1 MIFIGDPKK
10 MKTKKKSNKSK
21 NKAQSKQEFLEVRGR
36 LFGKHSDET
45 IVRYI
50 GRLRD
55 SSSFVKVFLHQTS
68 QQQAGTKAVRDF
80 TFYVYM
86 PMKAWPGKRWS
97 ANMDLIFNKLPYDS
111 IEEIGP
117 AKIYF
122 GAVGVCLI
130 LFLISFFTIL
140 SAVNLERETLTK
152 KIVDTE
158 YTLKK
163 YFKVV
168 ASKHEIH
175 KNLSLKTGELNMKKK
190 QLPSE
195 EALSKLL
202 VKITRLGKKRNVD
215 IVYFKVADGMVD
227 DFYKEIPMH
236 FRFRGGL
243 WETMDMFATLQ
254 NMLQIVHVKNMSFKV
269 VNDEKT
275 PQVLSSFIG
284 SSYVYIDGL

>member
-1 MIFIGDPKK
+1 
-10 MKTKKKSNKSK
+10 
-21 NKAQSKQEFLEVRGR
+21 
-36 LFGKHSDET
+36 
-45 IVRYI
+45 
-50 GRLRD
+50 
-55 SSSFVKVFLHQTS
+55 
-68 QQQAGTKAVRDF
+68 
-80 TFYVYM
+80 
-86 PMKAWPGKRWS
+86 
-97 ANMDLIFNKLPYDS
+97 MDLIFNKLPYDS

-202 VKITRLGKKRNVD
+202 VKITRLGEKRNVD

-254 NMLQIVHVKNMSFKV
+254 NMLQIVHIKNMSFKV
-269 VNDEKT
+269 VNGENK

>member
-1 MIFIGDPKK
+1 
-10 MKTKKKSNKSK
+10 
-21 NKAQSKQEFLEVRGR
+21 
-36 LFGKHSDET
+36 
-45 IVRYI
+45 
-50 GRLRD
+50 
-55 SSSFVKVFLHQTS
+55 
-68 QQQAGTKAVRDF
+68 
-80 TFYVYM
+80 
-86 PMKAWPGKRWS
+86 
-97 ANMDLIFNKLPYDS
+97 MDLIFNKLPYDS

-130 LFLISFFTIL
+130 FFLISFFTFL
-140 SAVNLERETLTK
+140 SAVNLERETLMK

-168 ASKHEIH
+168 ASKHEVH

-195 EALSKLL
+195 KALNKLL
-202 VKITRLGKKRNVD
+202 IKVTRLGKKRNVD
-215 IVYFKVADGMVD
+215 IMHFKVAEGMAD
-227 DFYKEIPMH
+227 DFYKEVPTH

-243 WETMDMFATLQ
+243 WETMDMFATIQ
-254 NMLQIVHVKNMSFKV
+254 NMLQIVNVKNMSFKV
-269 VNDEKT
+269 VKDGNK

-284 SSYVYIDGL
+284 SSYVYIDGF

>member
-1 MIFIGDPKK
+1 
-10 MKTKKKSNKSK
+10 
-21 NKAQSKQEFLEVRGR
+21 
-36 LFGKHSDET
+36 
-45 IVRYI
+45 
-50 GRLRD
+50 
-55 SSSFVKVFLHQTS
+55 
-68 QQQAGTKAVRDF
+68 
-80 TFYVYM
+80 
-86 PMKAWPGKRWS
+86 
-97 ANMDLIFNKLPYDS
+97 MDLIFKKLPYDS
-111 IEEIGP
+111 IEETGP

-122 GAVGVCLI
+122 GAIGVCLL
-130 LFLISFFTIL
+130 LFLISFFTFL
-140 SAVNLERETLTK
+140 SVVNLERETLMK

-168 ASKHEIH
+168 ASKHEVL

-215 IVYFKVADGMVD
+215 IIHFKVADGMVD

-269 VNDEKT
+269 VSGAKE

>member
-1 MIFIGDPKK
+1 
-10 MKTKKKSNKSK
+10 
-21 NKAQSKQEFLEVRGR
+21 
-36 LFGKHSDET
+36 
-45 IVRYI
+45 
-50 GRLRD
+50 
-55 SSSFVKVFLHQTS
+55 
-68 QQQAGTKAVRDF
+68 
-80 TFYVYM
+80 
-86 PMKAWPGKRWS
+86 
-97 ANMDLIFNKLPYDS
+97 MDLIFNRLPYDS

-122 GAVGVCLI
+122 GAVGVCLVF
-130 LFLISFFTIL
+130 FLISFFTFL
-140 SAVNLERETLTK
+140 SAVNLERETLMK

-168 ASKHEIH
+168 ASKHEVH

-195 EALSKLL
+195 KALNKLL
-202 VKITRLGKKRNVD
+202 IKVTRLGKKRNVD
-215 IVYFKVADGMVD
+215 IMHFKVAEGMAD
-227 DFYKEIPMH
+227 DFYKEIPTH

-243 WETMDMFATLQ
+243 WETMDMFATIQ
-254 NMLQIVHVKNMSFKV
+254 NMLQIVNVKNMSFKV
-269 VNDEKT
+269 VKDGNK

>member
-1 MIFIGDPKK
+1 
-10 MKTKKKSNKSK
+10 
-21 NKAQSKQEFLEVRGR
+21 
-36 LFGKHSDET
+36 
-45 IVRYI
+45 
-50 GRLRD
+50 
-55 SSSFVKVFLHQTS
+55 
-68 QQQAGTKAVRDF
+68 
-80 TFYVYM
+80 
-86 PMKAWPGKRWS
+86 
-97 ANMDLIFNKLPYDS
+97 MDLIFNKLPYDS
-111 IEEIGP
+111 IEEAGP

-122 GAVGVCLI
+122 AAVGVCLI
-130 LFLISFFTIL
+130 LFLMSFFTIL
-140 SAVNLERETLTK
+140 SAVSLENENLAK

-168 ASKHEIH
+168 ASKHEVH

-195 EALSKLL
+195 KALSELL
-202 VKITRLGKKRNVD
+202 VKITRLGEKRNVD
-215 IVYFKVADGMVD
+215 IVHFKVADGMVD
-227 DFYKEIPMH
+227 DFYKEIRMH

-269 VNDEKT
+269 VNGVKK

>member
-1 MIFIGDPKK
+1 
-10 MKTKKKSNKSK
+10 
-21 NKAQSKQEFLEVRGR
+21 
-36 LFGKHSDET
+36 
-45 IVRYI
+45 
-50 GRLRD
+50 
-55 SSSFVKVFLHQTS
+55 
-68 QQQAGTKAVRDF
+68 
-80 TFYVYM
+80 
-86 PMKAWPGKRWS
+86 
-97 ANMDLIFNKLPYDS
+97 MDLIFNKLPYDS
-111 IEEIGP
+111 IEEVGP

-130 LFLISFFTIL
+130 LFLMSFFTIL
-140 SAVNLERETLTK
+140 SAVSLERENLTK

-168 ASKHEIH
+168 ASKHEVH

-195 EALSKLL
+195 KALSELL
-202 VKITRLGKKRNVD
+202 VKITRLGEKRNVD
-215 IVYFKVADGMVD
+215 IVHFKVADGMVD
-227 DFYKEIPMH
+227 DFYKEIRMH

-254 NMLQIVHVKNMSFKV
+254 NMIQIVHVKNMSFKV
-269 VNDEKT
+269 VDGVKK

>member
-1 MIFIGDPKK
+1 
-10 MKTKKKSNKSK
+10 
-21 NKAQSKQEFLEVRGR
+21 
-36 LFGKHSDET
+36 
-45 IVRYI
+45 
-50 GRLRD
+50 
-55 SSSFVKVFLHQTS
+55 
-68 QQQAGTKAVRDF
+68 
-80 TFYVYM
+80 
-86 PMKAWPGKRWS
+86 
-97 ANMDLIFNKLPYDS
+97 MDLIFNKLPYDS
-111 IEEIGP
+111 IEEAGP

-130 LFLISFFTIL
+130 LFLMSFFTIL
-140 SAVNLERETLTK
+140 SSVSLERENLTK

-168 ASKHEIH
+168 ASKHEVN
-175 KNLSLKTGELNMKKK
+175 KNLSLKTGELKKKKK

-195 EALSKLL
+195 KALSELL
-202 VKITRLGKKRNVD
+202 VKITRLGEKRNVD
-215 IVYFKVADGMVD
+215 IVHFKVADGMVD
-227 DFYKEIPMH
+227 DFYKEIRMH

-269 VNDEKT
+269 VNGVKK

>member
-1 MIFIGDPKK
+1 
-10 MKTKKKSNKSK
+10 
-21 NKAQSKQEFLEVRGR
+21 
-36 LFGKHSDET
+36 
-45 IVRYI
+45 
-50 GRLRD
+50 
-55 SSSFVKVFLHQTS
+55 
-68 QQQAGTKAVRDF
+68 
-80 TFYVYM
+80 
-86 PMKAWPGKRWS
+86 
-97 ANMDLIFNKLPYDS
+97 MDLIFNRLPYDS

-130 LFLISFFTIL
+130 LFLISFFTFV
-140 SAVNLERETLTK
+140 SAVSLEHETLMK

-168 ASKHEIH
+168 ANKHEVL

-195 EALSKLL
+195 EALNKLL
-202 VKITRLGKKRNVD
+202 IRVTRLGKKRNVD
-215 IVYFKVADGMVD
+215 IMYFKVAEGMVD
-227 DFYKEIPMH
+227 DFYKEIHTH

-254 NMLQIVHVKNMSFKV
+254 NMLQIVHIKNMSFKV
-269 VNDEKT
+269 VNDENK

>member
-1 MIFIGDPKK
+1 
-10 MKTKKKSNKSK
+10 
-21 NKAQSKQEFLEVRGR
+21 
-36 LFGKHSDET
+36 
-45 IVRYI
+45 
-50 GRLRD
+50 
-55 SSSFVKVFLHQTS
+55 
-68 QQQAGTKAVRDF
+68 
-80 TFYVYM
+80 
-86 PMKAWPGKRWS
+86 
-97 ANMDLIFNKLPYDS
+97 MDLIFNKLPYDS

-175 KNLSLKTGELNMKKK
+175 KNLSLKMGELNMKKK

-195 EALSKLL
+195 KALSKLL

-227 DFYKEIPMH
+227 DFFKEIPTH

-254 NMLQIVHVKNMSFKV
+254 NMMQIVHVKNMSFKV

>member
-1 MIFIGDPKK
+1 
-10 MKTKKKSNKSK
+10 
-21 NKAQSKQEFLEVRGR
+21 
-36 LFGKHSDET
+36 
-45 IVRYI
+45 
-50 GRLRD
+50 
-55 SSSFVKVFLHQTS
+55 
-68 QQQAGTKAVRDF
+68 
-80 TFYVYM
+80 
-86 PMKAWPGKRWS
+86 
-97 ANMDLIFNKLPYDS
+97 MDLIFNRLPYDS

-122 GAVGVCLI
+122 GAVGLCLI
-130 LFLISFFTIL
+130 LFLISFFTFL
-140 SAVNLERETLTK
+140 SAVNLERETLMK

-168 ASKHEIH
+168 ASKHEVH

-195 EALSKLL
+195 KALNKLL
-202 VKITRLGKKRNVD
+202 IKVTRLGKKRNVD
-215 IVYFKVADGMVD
+215 IMHFKVAEGMAD
-227 DFYKEIPMH
+227 DFYKEIPTH

-243 WETMDMFATLQ
+243 WETMDMFATIQ
-254 NMLQIVHVKNMSFKV
+254 NMLQIVNVKNMSFKV
-269 VNDEKT
+269 VRDGNK

>member
-1 MIFIGDPKK
+1 
-10 MKTKKKSNKSK
+10 
-21 NKAQSKQEFLEVRGR
+21 
-36 LFGKHSDET
+36 
-45 IVRYI
+45 
-50 GRLRD
+50 
-55 SSSFVKVFLHQTS
+55 
-68 QQQAGTKAVRDF
+68 
-80 TFYVYM
+80 
-86 PMKAWPGKRWS
+86 
-97 ANMDLIFNKLPYDS
+97 MDLIFNRLPYDS

-122 GAVGVCLI
+122 GAVGVCLVF
-130 LFLISFFTIL
+130 FLISFFTFL
-140 SAVNLERETLTK
+140 SAVNLERETLMK

-168 ASKHEIH
+168 ASKHEVH

-195 EALSKLL
+195 KALNKLL
-202 VKITRLGKKRNVD
+202 IKVTRLGKKRNVD
-215 IVYFKVADGMVD
+215 IMYFKVAEGMAD
-227 DFYKEIPMH
+227 DFYKEIPTH

-243 WETMDMFATLQ
+243 WETMDMFATIQ
-254 NMLQIVHVKNMSFKV
+254 NMLQIVNVKNMSFKV
-269 VNDEKT
+269 VKDGNK

>member
-1 MIFIGDPKK
+1 
-10 MKTKKKSNKSK
+10 
-21 NKAQSKQEFLEVRGR
+21 
-36 LFGKHSDET
+36 
-45 IVRYI
+45 
-50 GRLRD
+50 
-55 SSSFVKVFLHQTS
+55 
-68 QQQAGTKAVRDF
+68 
-80 TFYVYM
+80 
-86 PMKAWPGKRWS
+86 
-97 ANMDLIFNKLPYDS
+97 MDLIFNKLPYDS

-168 ASKHEIH
+168 ANKHEIH

-227 DFYKEIPMH
+227 DFYKEIPTH

-269 VNDEKT
+269 ANDG
-275 PQVLSSFIG
+275 QVLSSFIG

>member
-1 MIFIGDPKK
+1 
-10 MKTKKKSNKSK
+10 
-21 NKAQSKQEFLEVRGR
+21 
-36 LFGKHSDET
+36 
-45 IVRYI
+45 
-50 GRLRD
+50 
-55 SSSFVKVFLHQTS
+55 
-68 QQQAGTKAVRDF
+68 
-80 TFYVYM
+80 
-86 PMKAWPGKRWS
+86 
-97 ANMDLIFNKLPYDS
+97 MDLNFNRLPYDS

-130 LFLISFFTIL
+130 LFLISFFTFL
-140 SAVNLERETLTK
+140 SAVNLERETLMK

-168 ASKHEIH
+168 ASKHEVL

-195 EALSKLL
+195 KALNKLL
-202 VKITRLGKKRNVD
+202 IKVTRLGKKRNVD
-215 IVYFKVADGMVD
+215 IMHFKVAEGMVH

-236 FRFRGGL
+236 FKFRGGL

-254 NMLQIVHVKNMSFKV
+254 NMLQIVYIKNMSFKV
-269 VNDEKT
+269 VGDGNK

>member
-1 MIFIGDPKK
+1 
-10 MKTKKKSNKSK
+10 
-21 NKAQSKQEFLEVRGR
+21 
-36 LFGKHSDET
+36 
-45 IVRYI
+45 
-50 GRLRD
+50 
-55 SSSFVKVFLHQTS
+55 
-68 QQQAGTKAVRDF
+68 
-80 TFYVYM
+80 
-86 PMKAWPGKRWS
+86 
-97 ANMDLIFNKLPYDS
+97 MDLIFNRLPYDS

-130 LFLISFFTIL
+130 FFLISFFTFL
-140 SAVNLERETLTK
+140 SAVNLERETLMK

-168 ASKHEIH
+168 ASKHEVH

-195 EALSKLL
+195 KALNKLL
-202 VKITRLGKKRNVD
+202 IKVTRLGKKRNVD
-215 IVYFKVADGMVD
+215 IMHFKVAEGMAD
-227 DFYKEIPMH
+227 DFYKEIPTH

-243 WETMDMFATLQ
+243 WETMDMFATIQ
-254 NMLQIVHVKNMSFKV
+254 NMLQIVNVKNMSFKV
-269 VNDEKT
+269 VKDGNK

-284 SSYVYIDGL
+284 SSYVYIDGF

>member
-1 MIFIGDPKK
+1 
-10 MKTKKKSNKSK
+10 
-21 NKAQSKQEFLEVRGR
+21 
-36 LFGKHSDET
+36 
-45 IVRYI
+45 
-50 GRLRD
+50 
-55 SSSFVKVFLHQTS
+55 
-68 QQQAGTKAVRDF
+68 
-80 TFYVYM
+80 
-86 PMKAWPGKRWS
+86 
-97 ANMDLIFNKLPYDS
+97 MDLIFNRLPYDS

-122 GAVGVCLI
+122 GAVGLCLI
-130 LFLISFFTIL
+130 LFLVSFFTFL
-140 SAVNLERETLTK
+140 NAVNLERETLMK

-168 ASKHEIH
+168 ASKHEVH

-195 EALSKLL
+195 KALNKLL
-202 VKITRLGKKRNVD
+202 IKVTRLGKKRNVD
-215 IVYFKVADGMVD
+215 IMHFKVAEGMAD
-227 DFYKEIPMH
+227 DFYKEIPTH

-243 WETMDMFATLQ
+243 WETMDMFATIQ
-254 NMLQIVHVKNMSFKV
+254 NMLQIVNVKNMSFKV
-269 VNDEKT
+269 VRDGNK

>member
-1 MIFIGDPKK
+1 
-10 MKTKKKSNKSK
+10 
-21 NKAQSKQEFLEVRGR
+21 
-36 LFGKHSDET
+36 
-45 IVRYI
+45 
-50 GRLRD
+50 
-55 SSSFVKVFLHQTS
+55 
-68 QQQAGTKAVRDF
+68 
-80 TFYVYM
+80 
-86 PMKAWPGKRWS
+86 
-97 ANMDLIFNKLPYDS
+97 MDLIFNRLPYDS

-130 LFLISFFTIL
+130 FFLISFFTFL
-140 SAVNLERETLTK
+140 SAVNLERETLMK

-168 ASKHEIH
+168 ASKHEVH

-195 EALSKLL
+195 KALNKLL
-202 VKITRLGKKRNVD
+202 IKVTRLGKKRNVD
-215 IVYFKVADGMVD
+215 IMHFKVAEGMAD
-227 DFYKEIPMH
+227 DFYKEVPTH

-254 NMLQIVHVKNMSFKV
+254 NMLQIVHVKNISLKV
-269 VNDEKT
+269 VNGVKK
-275 PQVLSSFIG
+275 PQLLSSFIG

>member
-1 MIFIGDPKK
+1 
-10 MKTKKKSNKSK
+10 
-21 NKAQSKQEFLEVRGR
+21 
-36 LFGKHSDET
+36 
-45 IVRYI
+45 
-50 GRLRD
+50 
-55 SSSFVKVFLHQTS
+55 
-68 QQQAGTKAVRDF
+68 
-80 TFYVYM
+80 
-86 PMKAWPGKRWS
+86 
-97 ANMDLIFNKLPYDS
+97 MDLIFNKLPYDS
-111 IEEIGP
+111 IEEAGP

-122 GAVGVCLI
+122 AAVGVCLI
-130 LFLISFFTIL
+130 LFLMSFFTIL
-140 SAVNLERETLTK
+140 SSVSLERENLTK

-168 ASKHEIH
+168 ASKHEVH

-195 EALSKLL
+195 KALSELL
-202 VKITRLGKKRNVD
+202 VKITRLGEKRNVD
-215 IVYFKVADGMVD
+215 IVHFKVADGMVD
-227 DFYKEIPMH
+227 DFYKEIRMH

-254 NMLQIVHVKNMSFKV
+254 NMLQIVHIKNMSFKV
-269 VNDEKT
+269 VNGVKK

>member
-1 MIFIGDPKK
+1 
-10 MKTKKKSNKSK
+10 
-21 NKAQSKQEFLEVRGR
+21 
-36 LFGKHSDET
+36 
-45 IVRYI
+45 
-50 GRLRD
+50 
-55 SSSFVKVFLHQTS
+55 
-68 QQQAGTKAVRDF
+68 
-80 TFYVYM
+80 
-86 PMKAWPGKRWS
+86 
-97 ANMDLIFNKLPYDS
+97 MDLIFNRLPYDS

-130 LFLISFFTIL
+130 LFLISFFTFV
-140 SAVNLERETLTK
+140 SAVSLEHETLMK

-168 ASKHEIH
+168 ASKHEVL

-195 EALSKLL
+195 EALNKLL
-202 VKITRLGKKRNVD
+202 IRVTRLGKKRNVD
-215 IVYFKVADGMVD
+215 IMHFKVAEGMVD

-254 NMLQIVHVKNMSFKV
+254 NMLQIVHIKNMSFKV
-269 VNDEKT
+269 VNDENK

>member
-1 MIFIGDPKK
+1 
-10 MKTKKKSNKSK
+10 
-21 NKAQSKQEFLEVRGR
+21 
-36 LFGKHSDET
+36 
-45 IVRYI
+45 
-50 GRLRD
+50 
-55 SSSFVKVFLHQTS
+55 
-68 QQQAGTKAVRDF
+68 
-80 TFYVYM
+80 
-86 PMKAWPGKRWS
+86 
-97 ANMDLIFNKLPYDS
+97 MDLIFNKLPYDS
-111 IEEIGP
+111 IEEAGP

-122 GAVGVCLI
+122 GAVGVCLV
-130 LFLISFFTIL
+130 LFLVSFFTIL
-140 SAVNLERETLTK
+140 SAVSLESENLAK

-168 ASKHEIH
+168 ASKHEVH

-195 EALSKLL
+195 KALSELL
-202 VKITRLGKKRNVD
+202 VKITRLGEKRNVD
-215 IVYFKVADGMVD
+215 IVHFKVADGMVD
-227 DFYKEIPMH
+227 DFYKEIRMH

-254 NMLQIVHVKNMSFKV
+254 NMLQIVHIKNMSFKV
-269 VNDEKT
+269 VNGVKK

>member
-1 MIFIGDPKK
+1 
-10 MKTKKKSNKSK
+10 
-21 NKAQSKQEFLEVRGR
+21 
-36 LFGKHSDET
+36 
-45 IVRYI
+45 
-50 GRLRD
+50 
-55 SSSFVKVFLHQTS
+55 
-68 QQQAGTKAVRDF
+68 
-80 TFYVYM
+80 
-86 PMKAWPGKRWS
+86 
-97 ANMDLIFNKLPYDS
+97 MDLFFNKLPYDS
-111 IEEIGP
+111 IEEAGP

-122 GAVGVCLI
+122 GAVGVCLV
-130 LFLISFFTIL
+130 LFLVSFFTIL
-140 SAVNLERETLTK
+140 SAVSLENENLSK

-168 ASKHEIH
+168 ASKHEVH

-195 EALSKLL
+195 KALSELL
-202 VKITRLGKKRNVD
+202 VKITRLGEKRNVD
-215 IVYFKVADGMVD
+215 IVHFKVADGMVD
-227 DFYKEIPMH
+227 DFYKEIRMH

-254 NMLQIVHVKNMSFKV
+254 NMIQIVHVKNMSFKV
-269 VNDEKT
+269 VDGVKK